1 MAAVLVATIGTRDLM
16 FQVSSGEW
24 YNIGDDQMRDGEII
38 GEQAEVIADLN
49 LEPINYRN
57 LTKYLLDQVEFY
69 QKRIRPVIIGKL
81 LTEQAPNIEKVY
93 LVGTN
98 QNSSVQQR
106 EKDTIYA
113 CELLKSWLEHYY
125 PQLAVEVISLG
136 EDGTNPANFEQMF
149 RWWRQTWRNRVAI
162 QNRQPIWVCLK
173 GGVGQSSEASRV
185 SGLSL
190 YGDRIQFYEF
200 NQNLNANR
208 AGTPSDYS
216 GPFLGT
222 NYLWDRKQ
230 QEALALLKRYDYEA
244 VKRTLKSDFQ
254 NADGT
259 QPNGEQM
266 PQVEDLVEAA
276 VQWNQGNFQA
286 FAEVMGEG
294 AEARSQEWWW
304 TAYEA
309 AYLAV
314 VRFQQSDTIEAMFH
328 SFRAVEGLMLEWA
341 IQTFPDDVERRKGK
355 KTPRLRKSITHYL
368 EWQNTYL
375 WNDFKDNFKDK
386 YTILLCGKVLIQLV
400 QIAKPNYQ
408 DCSEINIFSEK
419 TKHQR
424 NQLFHRLLGLGK
436 REVFQAWDAQ
446 NKREWESRVLG
457 CLNFLSE
464 QDFTSL
470 AEASLMF
477 QVHEELWEAIY
488 DYQP

>member
-57 LTKYLLDQVEFY
+57 LTKYLLDQVELY

-81 LTEQAPNIEKVY
+81 LTEQAP
-93 LVGTN
+93 
-98 QNSSVQQR
+98 
-106 EKDTIYA
+106 DTIYA

-149 RWWRQTWRNRVAI
+149 RWWRQTWNNKVAI

-216 GPFLGT
+216 GPFLGI

-230 QEALALLKRYDYEA
+230 QEALALLQRYDYEA
-244 VKRTLKSDFQ
+244 VKRTLQSAFQ

-266 PQVEDLVEAA
+266 LQVEDLVEAA

-286 FAEVMGEG
+286 FAEVMGER
-294 AEARSQEWWW
+294 AESRSQEWWW

-328 SFRAVEGLMLEWA
+328 SFRAVEGLMCEWA
-341 IQTFPDDVERRKGK
+341 IQTFANDVVRSEMEM
-355 KTPRLRKSITHYL
+355 PLVRKSIARNRGLQNYL
-368 EWQNTYL
+368 NEFQGRPKIPLYGANL
-375 WNDFKDNFKDK
+375 DR
-386 YTILLCGKVLIQLV
+386 LV
-400 QIAKPNYQ
+400 QLAKPNYRKNCR
-408 DCSEINIFSEK
+408 DIIAFWDVAK
-419 TKHQR
+419 PRR

-446 NKREWESRVLG
+446 NQREWESRVLG

-464 QDFTSL
+464 QNFTSL
-470 AEASLMF
+470 ADASLMS
-477 QVHEELWEAIY
+477 QVHEELREAITN
-488 DYQP
+488 YQP

>member
-81 LTEQAPNIEKVY
+81 LTEQAPNIEKLY

-98 QNSSVQQR
+98 QNPPVQQR

-149 RWWRQTWRNRVAI
+149 RWWRQTWNNKVAI

-230 QEALALLKRYDYEA
+230 QEALALLQRYDYEA
-244 VKRTLKSDFQ
+244 VKRTLQSAFQ

-266 PQVEDLVEAA
+266 LQVEDLVEAA

-286 FAEVMGEG
+286 FAEVMGER

-328 SFRAVEGLMLEWA
+328 SFRAVEGLMWEWA
-341 IQTFPDDVERRKGK
+341 IPTFA
-355 KTPRLRKSITHYL
+355 
-368 EWQNTYL
+368 N
-375 WNDFKDNFKDK
+375 
-386 YTILLCGKVLIQLV
+386 
-400 QIAKPNYQ
+400 
-408 DCSEINIFSEK
+408 
-419 TKHQR
+419 
-424 NQLFHRLLGLGK
+424 
-436 REVFQAWDAQ
+436 
-446 NKREWESRVLG
+446 
-457 CLNFLSE
+457 
-464 QDFTSL
+464 
-470 AEASLMF
+470 
-477 QVHEELWEAIY
+477 
-488 DYQP
+488 

>member
-81 LTEQAPNIEKVY
+81 LTEQAPNIEKLY

-98 QNSSVQQR
+98 QNPPVQQR

-149 RWWRQTWRNRVAI
+149 RWWLQTWENRVVDI

-216 GPFLGT
+216 GPFLG
-222 NYLWDRKQ
+222 N
-230 QEALALLKRYDYEA
+230 EA
-244 VKRTLKSDFQ
+244 VKRTLKSAFQ
-254 NADGT
+254 NADST

-286 FAEVMGEG
+286 FAEVMGER
-294 AEARSQEWWW
+294 AESRSQEWWW

-328 SFRAVEGLMLEWA
+328 SFRAVEGLMCEWA
-341 IQTFPDDVERRKGK
+341 IQTFANDVVRREMEM
-355 KTPRLRKSITHYL
+355 PLVRKSIARNRGLRNYL
-368 EWQNTYL
+368 NEFQGRPEIPLYGANL
-375 WNDFKDNFKDK
+375 DK
-386 YTILLCGKVLIQLV
+386 LV
-400 QIAKPNYQ
+400 QLAKPNYRKNCR
-408 DCSEINIFSEK
+408 DIIAFWDVAK
-419 TKHQR
+419 PRR
-424 NQLFHRLLGLGK
+424 NQL
-436 REVFQAWDAQ
+436 
-446 NKREWESRVLG
+446 
-457 CLNFLSE
+457 
-464 QDFTSL
+464 
-470 AEASLMF
+470 
-477 QVHEELWEAIY
+477 
-488 DYQP
+488 

>member
-16 FQVSSGEW
+16 FQVSSGDW

-149 RWWRQTWRNRVAI
+149 RWWRQTWMNRVVDI

-244 VKRTLKSDFQ
+244 VKRTLQSAFQ

-266 PQVEDLVEAA
+266 LQVKHLVEAA

-286 FAEVMGEG
+286 FAEVMGER
-294 AEARSQEWWW
+294 AESRSQEWWW

-341 IQTFPDDVERRKGK
+341 IQTFPDDVERREMEM
-355 KTPRLRKSITHYL
+355 PLVRKSIARNRGLRNYL
-368 EWQNTYL
+368 NEFQGRPEISLYGAKL
-375 WNDFKDNFKDK
+375 DK
-386 YTILLCGKVLIQLV
+386 LV
-400 QIAKPNYQ
+400 QLAKPNYRKNCR
-408 DCSEINIFSEK
+408 DIIAFWDVAK
-419 TKHQR
+419 PRR

-446 NKREWESRVLG
+446 NQREWESRVLG

-464 QDFTSL
+464 QNFTSL
-470 AEASLMF
+470 ADASLMF
-477 QVHEELWEAIY
+477 QVHEELREAID

>member
-24 YNIGDDQMRDGEII
+24 YNIGDDQMRDGDII
-38 GEQAEVIADLN
+38 GEQAEVISELGLGTITYRDL
-49 LEPINYRN
+49 
-57 LTKYLLDQVEFY
+57 TQYLLDRVELY
-69 QKRIRPVIIGKL
+69 QERIRPVIIGKL
-81 LTEQAPNIEKVY
+81 LTEQARHIERVY

-98 QNSSVQQR
+98 QNPPVQQR

-149 RWWRQTWRNRVAI
+149 RWWRQTWNNKVAI

-230 QEALALLKRYDYEA
+230 QEALALLQRYDYEA
-244 VKRTLKSDFQ
+244 VKRTLQSAFQ

-266 PQVEDLVEAA
+266 LQVEDLVEAA

-286 FAEVMGEG
+286 FAEVMGER
-294 AEARSQEWWW
+294 AESRSQEWWW

-328 SFRAVEGLMLEWA
+328 SFRAVEGLMCEWA
-341 IQTFPDDVERRKGK
+341 IQTFANDVVRSEMEM
-355 KTPRLRKSITHYL
+355 PLVRKSIARNRGLQNYL
-368 EWQNTYL
+368 NEFQGRPKIPLYGAKL
-375 WNDFKDNFKDK
+375 DR
-386 YTILLCGKVLIQLV
+386 LV
-400 QIAKPNYQ
+400 QLAKPNYRKNCR
-408 DCSEINIFSEK
+408 DIIAFWDVAK
-419 TKHQR
+419 PRR

-446 NKREWESRVLG
+446 NQREWESRVLG

-464 QDFTSL
+464 QNFTSL
-470 AEASLMF
+470 ADASLMS
-477 QVHEELWEAIY
+477 QVHKELWEAID

>member
-24 YNIGDDQMRDGEII
+24 YNIGDDQMRDGDII
-38 GEQAEVIADLN
+38 GEQAEVISELGLGTITYRDL
-49 LEPINYRN
+49 
-57 LTKYLLDQVEFY
+57 TQYLLDRVELY
-69 QKRIRPVIIGKL
+69 QERIRPVIIGKL
-81 LTEQAPNIEKVY
+81 LTEQARHIERVY

-98 QNSSVQQR
+98 QNPPVQQR

-149 RWWRQTWRNRVAI
+149 RWWRQTWNNKVAI

-216 GPFLGT
+216 GPFLGI

-230 QEALALLKRYDYEA
+230 QEALALLQRYDYEA
-244 VKRTLKSDFQ
+244 VKRTLQSAFQ

-266 PQVEDLVEAA
+266 LQVEDLVEAA

-286 FAEVMGEG
+286 FAEVMGER
-294 AEARSQEWWW
+294 AESRSQEWWW

-328 SFRAVEGLMLEWA
+328 SFRAVEGLMCEWA
-341 IQTFPDDVERRKGK
+341 IQTFANDVVRSEMEM
-355 KTPRLRKSITHYL
+355 PLVRKSIARNRGLQNYL
-368 EWQNTYL
+368 NEFQGRPKIPLYGANL
-375 WNDFKDNFKDK
+375 DR
-386 YTILLCGKVLIQLV
+386 LV
-400 QIAKPNYQ
+400 QLAKPNYRKNCR
-408 DCSEINIFSEK
+408 DIIAFWDVAK
-419 TKHQR
+419 PRR

-446 NKREWESRVLG
+446 NQREWESRVLG

-464 QDFTSL
+464 QNFTSL
-470 AEASLMF
+470 ADASLMS
-477 QVHEELWEAIY
+477 QVHKELWEAID